1 MKKIFYILFLLI
13 LSFLVII
20 YSKDISFNIT
30 KIFDT
35 WKTNIFPSLFP
46 FFIISKILIN
56 YGFTP
61 KIFNI
66 NPNYS
71 FIFLMSMISGF
82 PSSAKYTKE
91 LVDKGIVSYE
101 DANKIILFTHF
112 SNPAFILIT
121 LSSNFL
127 KNTRVGFL
135 ILFSHYISNLVI
147 ALFVKGS
154 KSKSTYKKDP
164 KPFSYALNDAIKDTL
179 STLFLILG
187 TLVTYSIIITL
198 FNKLPINIY
207 YKSILIGLIELT
219 EGLRSV
225 SLLNISLRLK
235 ASLCTFLLSFGGL
248 AIHTQVINIIKI
260 NYKKY
265 LIFRIFHA
273 SLSFLITYFLFN
285 LFYRL

>member
-66 NPNYS
+66 DPNYS
-71 FIFLMSMISGF
+71 FIFFMSMISGF

-225 SLLNISLRLK
+225 SFFKVKGFSLYI
-235 ASLCTFLLSFGGL
+235 F
-248 AIHTQVINIIKI
+248 III
-260 NYKKY
+260 WRTCYSY
-265 LIFRIFHA
+265 
-273 SLSFLITYFLFN
+273 TGY
-285 LFYRL
+285 

>member
-13 LSFLVII
+13 LSLLVII
-20 YSKDISFNIT
+20 YSKDISINIIS
-30 KIFDT
+30 IFDT

-71 FIFLMSMISGF
+71 FIFFMSMISGF

-91 LVDKGIVSYE
+91 LVDKNIISQE

-127 KNTRVGFL
+127 KNQNIGWL
-135 ILFSHYISNLVI
+135 ILFSHYISNLII

-154 KSKSTYKKDP
+154 KNKSVYKKDS
-164 KPFSYALNDAIKDTL
+164 KSFSYALNDAIKDTL

-198 FNKLPINIY
+198 FNKLPFNTY

-219 EGLRSV
+219 EGLKSV

-235 ASLCTFLLSFGGL
+235 ASICTFLLSFGGL

-265 LIFRIFHA
+265 LFFRIFHA
-273 SLSFLITYFLFN
+273 SLSFLITYFLFY
-285 LFYRL
+285 LF